1 MVSVPIDIHY
11 IDEKIEW
18 NWRSKNS
25 SEYHILCNTEK
36 SHTGLEWHWVWVHDG
51 IFIFRWTI
59 TLKTFFR
66 YSKGYQKNTFD
77 HDTILFGIFPF
88 QKNNDSFSDMYVA
101 PFFIWE
107 PDYTYLVVR
116 VHTDSD
122 HQHMHFSN
130 RVHMKLNK
138 HFIYKRYAG
147 FEFHLALTLAY
158 TTKAC
163 SFLAFLIFIFVK
175 ISDVT
180 NWQIHSISIATRHP
194 QTSLIFLSQMI
205 SKSSS
210 TKHRP
215 VFFPL
220 KMVY

>member
-1 MVSVPIDIHY
+1 MDYYFKDLFQIFKRLP
-11 IDEKIEW
+11 EKYVW
-18 NWRSKNS
+18 S
-25 SEYHILCNTEK
+25 
-36 SHTGLEWHWVWVHDG
+36 WH
-51 IFIFRWTI
+51 
-59 TLKTFFR
+59 L
-66 YSKGYQKNTFD
+66 
-77 HDTILFGIFPF
+77 ILFGIFPF

-116 VHTDSD
+116 GHTDSD